1 MPRLWCVSLT
11 VGSQL
16 KGLRV
21 IDPRVTLASDEGAGR
36 DLTPVLFLL
45 RMNVLNEI

>member
-21 IDPRVTLASDEGAGR
+21 IDPRVTLASDGGPER
-36 DLTPVLFLL
+36 DLTPAI
-45 RMNVLNEI
+45 N